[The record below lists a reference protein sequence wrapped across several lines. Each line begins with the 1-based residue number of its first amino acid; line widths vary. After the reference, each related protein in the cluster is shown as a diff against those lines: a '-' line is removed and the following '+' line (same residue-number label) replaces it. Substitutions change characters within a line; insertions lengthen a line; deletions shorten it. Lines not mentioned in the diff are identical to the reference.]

1 MKQRLLASGVVF
13 LVGFGI
19 GLGVTYAL
27 LAKKPEPA
35 LQFAA
40 DERDAGEPDLT
51 ADPGNRPDRTTEN
64 TTPTTGTPPTT
75 GPAREP
81 SEKPDE
87 PVDADGAGK
96 APEGGT
102 DGSSPATATDGGA
115 GPGNPEGAGE
125 APEQPGTDGEGGP
138 GGAEVQPGNGTDG
151 AEPAVGPDDGTG
163 GTGTEAAGS
172 GDDGTGDGTA
182 DPSSDDSPGDQPP
195 PSDGPWWEG
204 LAGRVCSV
212 DLGRA
217 RVLTIR
223 KGDLRDGDVL
233 DWKGSFG
240 RNQRIG
246 SLFKDDEAQVTVH
259 GVAVNAAGTPVAAKI
274 TLDKKGRETT
284 GIIALH
290 TQGLKVTLLPI
301 DGAKAT
307 P

>member
-35 LQFAA
+35 PQFAA
-40 DERDAGEPDLT
+40 NEGDAGEPDLS
-51 ADPGNRPDRTTEN
+51 ADPDERPDRATDD
-64 TTPTTGTPPTT
+64 TTPKTDGQPTDGTDAKPRKPVDSE
-75 GPAREP
+75 GAGEARE
-81 SEKPDE
+81 
-87 PVDADGAGK
+87 AG
-96 APEGGT
+96 T
-102 DGSSPATATDGGA
+102 VGSNPGTATDGGIKPA
-115 GPGNPEGAGE
+115 NPEGAGE
-125 APEQPGTDGEGGP
+125 VPEQPGADGGP
-138 GGAEVQPGNGTDG
+138 GLDDGVVEPSDGTDG
-151 AEPAVGPDDGTG
+151 TEPAAAPADGTNPE
-163 GTGTEAAGS
+163 GTEAAGT
-172 GDDGTGDGTA
+172 GDDGTANGIADEGT
-182 DPSSDDSPGDQPP
+182 DDSLGDQSP

-223 KGDLRDGDVL
+223 KGDLKDGDVL

-246 SLFKDDEAQVTVH
+246 SLFKDDAAQVTVH

-301 DGAKAT
+301 DAAKAT